1 MKLNS
6 KYFNNL
12 RIRPKEKT
20 FKRRCEYG
28 GCSKSGEFL
37 AKTKTSHE
45 YYYCLDHIKDFNKN
59 YNFFEGMSEEEI
71 IDYQISSIICHRPTW
86 KSGTNP
92 QANYFSNFARKDGS
106 AFNDPFN
113 FFEEK
118 EKKNQRKSILKN
130 SKKSEKAFQILEY
143 NSKSTK
149 NQIRKKFKEVV
160 KKLHP
165 DTNGG
170 DNSQEDLLK
179 EVISAYKYLKS
190 QGHC

>member
-12 RIRPKEKT
+12 RIKPKESN
-20 FKRRCEYG
+20 FKRKCEYG
-28 GCSKSGEFL
+28 GCNKNGEFL

-71 IDYQISSIICHRPTW
+71 IDYQISSIIGHRPTW

-92 QANYFSNFARKDGS
+92 QANYFSNFAKKDGS

-113 FFEEK
+113 FFDEED
-118 EKKNQRKSILKN
+118 R
-130 SKKSEKAFQILEY
+130 
-143 NSKSTK
+143 TK
-149 NQIRKKFKEVV
+149 QKRDIRKKKKDQIKHLKFLNTHQIPQKVKLGKSL
-160 KKLHP
+160 KKL
-165 DTNGG
+165 
-170 DNSQEDLLK
+170 
-179 EVISAYKYLKS
+179 
-190 QGHC
+190 